1 MTVGP
6 GRLGPSFRP
15 GTPMTHRLLLAALL
29 IGVGYVT
36 SAGAENPTGKDR
48 AMAEVRKAV
57 ESFCEADFQALDA
70 RDSLA
75 TYSPSVRKAHL
86 RDVDNGWPNVAWTWD
101 PVTVVVAYRL
111 GKVFTDD
118 STGSATVEFDEIAR
132 CVGRRRYVG
141 LPRRASAV
149 TLHLRRTGDVWR
161 VSDPPE
167 PRVSQNA
174 LVAIYAGQLATPDD
188 EWFRHASV
196 EQVDDYQSMVVALR
210 FLKSLK

>member
-1 MTVGP
+1 
-6 GRLGPSFRP
+6 
-15 GTPMTHRLLLAALL
+15 MTHRILLATLL
-29 IGVGYVT
+29 IGVGSVT
-36 SAGAENPTGKDR
+36 PAAADNTTAKGRALAEAR
-48 AMAEVRKAV
+48 QAV
-57 ESFCEADFQALDA
+57 ESFCEADFQARDA

-75 TYSPSVRKAHL
+75 TYSLSVRKAHL
-86 RDVDNGWPNVAWTWD
+86 KDVDNGWPNVAWTWD

-111 GKVFTDD
+111 GKVITGD

-149 TLHLRRTGDVWR
+149 TFHLRKTGDVWR

-174 LVAIYAGQLATPDD
+174 LVAFFSGQLATPDD
-188 EWFRHASV
+188 EWFRRAST
-196 EQVDDYQSMVVALR
+196 EEVDDYQSMVVALR
-210 FLKSLK
+210 FLKGLK